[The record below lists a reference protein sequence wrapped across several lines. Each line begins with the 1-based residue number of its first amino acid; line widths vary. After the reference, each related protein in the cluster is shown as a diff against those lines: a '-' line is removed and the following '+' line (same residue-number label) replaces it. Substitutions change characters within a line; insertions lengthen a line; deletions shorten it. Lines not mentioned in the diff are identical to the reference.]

1 MRARARLTT
10 AIVTATAAMVSG
22 QPMSSRAA
30 ASSPGR
36 SMTYSVPWTAAR
48 EPKTSAQNTEAPA
61 KTRRSRGSVRQALP
75 IPSTAA

>member
-1 MRARARLTT
+1 
-10 AIVTATAAMVSG
+10 MVSG

-36 SMTYSVPWTAAR
+36 SRTYSVPCTTAR
-48 EPKTSAQNTEAPA
+48 EPNTSAQKTDASA
-61 KTRRSRGSVRQALP
+61 KTRRSRASCRQVLP